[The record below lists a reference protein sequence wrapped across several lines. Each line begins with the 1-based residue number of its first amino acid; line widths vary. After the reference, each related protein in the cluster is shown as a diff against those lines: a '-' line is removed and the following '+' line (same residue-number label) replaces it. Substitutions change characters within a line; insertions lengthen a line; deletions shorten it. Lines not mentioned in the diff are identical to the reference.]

1 MTEPVIAVTVA
12 PSLFP
17 KVDAAAVEK
26 SFDEALTRLASAEKL
41 SKAEL
46 TTMSRTVLE
55 IFHGTM
61 QIGFLN
67 RFLGVLT
74 PANRKMAVHYLV
86 NFTGFHYNSEAGAFE
101 KKNGKVFDACMKS
114 CHAFLEDASNNIW
127 TWTSEQ
133 GGHKKPDAKPLDL
146 ADVTSAMTK
155 FLKKADKANVKQVD
169 VLRAAFSAG
178 FTLDCLLELL
188 AENTPKE
195 QLKKEP
201 TKEDKETTK
210 KTATKGAKKAPPA
223 GPPVKA

>member
-1 MTEPVIAVTVA
+1 MTEPVIVVAVA

-17 KVDAAAVEK
+17 KVEAAAVEK

-46 TTMSRTVLE
+46 TAMSRTVLE

-74 PANRKMAVHYLV
+74 PANRKMAIAYLV
-86 NFTGFHYNSEAGAFE
+86 NFSGFHYNVEAAAFE

-127 TWTSEQ
+127 TWTASQ
-133 GGHKKPDAKPLDL
+133 AAHGKPVAKPFSLD
-146 ADVTSAMTK
+146 DVKANMTK
-155 FLKKADKANVKQVD
+155 ALAKAAKADVKQVD
-169 VLRAAFSAG
+169 VLRAVFSAG
-178 FTLDCLLELL
+178 FTLECLMELL

-195 QLKKEP
+195 TIKKEP
-201 TKEDKETTK
+201 TVEDKETAK
-210 KTATKGAKKAPPA
+210 KTTPKSAKKAPA
-223 GPPVKA
+223 GPPVKE

>member
-1 MTEPVIAVTVA
+1 MTEPVIVVAVA

-17 KVDAAAVEK
+17 KVEAAAVEK

-46 TTMSRTVLE
+46 TAMSRSVLE

-86 NFTGFHYNSEAGAFE
+86 NFTGFYYSETAGAFE

-114 CHAFLEDASNNIW
+114 AHAFLEDASNNIW
-127 TWTSEQ
+127 TWTAAQ
-133 GGHKKPDAKPLDL
+133 AAHGKPVAKPFSLD
-146 ADVTSAMTK
+146 DVKASMTK
-155 FLKKADKANVKQVD
+155 ALAKAAKADVKQVD
-169 VLRAAFSAG
+169 VLRAVFSAG
-178 FTLDCLLELL
+178 FTLDCLMELL
-188 AENTPKE
+188 AEHTPKDVTSE
-195 QLKKEP
+195 EP
-201 TKEDKETTK
+201 TPDDKAAAKAVTP
-210 KTATKGAKKAPPA
+210 KGAKKV